1 MAKIRCPKCGHSFE
15 LNEENSDYTDLLQR
29 VRTESFEQ
37 ELAVRS
43 EQAAQLAVAA
53 ERERAQEKAAGQQ
66 RDIDR
71 LQALVDAAD
80 DKRESAVKIAVQET
94 TAQMRDA
101 LDEARRQTFEAENAK
116 QQALAEVERTAAHAK
131 EKLAEQRRESELR
144 LAERDAEIER
154 IREMKARLNTKML
167 GETLEQH
174 CELEFERLRATG
186 FQNAYFA
193 KDNEAVADADGA
205 GKKSKGDYI
214 YREKDADGCEVVS
227 IMFEMKNQQ
236 EDAAG
241 PQKKNSDH
249 FAKLDRDRRK
259 KGCEYAVLVSLLEP
273 DNDLYNDGIVDVSFQ
288 SGFEKMYVIRPQFF
302 IPFITLVRNMAYR
315 SMAERRAL
323 AEARRQNLDITDF
336 EEKLG
341 AFTEGVSRDYTL
353 AGKSFTEAV
362 KSIDASIR
370 GLEKV
375 KERLLVTAKHLGA
388 ANNKA
393 SKVSVRT
400 LTRGNETMQKRF
412 AQLQEAAADLGE
424 GVDLEKGA
432 EPEPSTPA

>member
-53 ERERAQEKAAGQQ
+53 ERERAQEKAVGQQ

-259 KGCEYAVLVSLLEP
+259 KDCEYAVLVSLLEP

-432 EPEPSTPA
+432 EPEESAG

>member
-53 ERERAQEKAAGQQ
+53 ERERAQEKAVGQQ

-116 QQALAEVERTAAHAK
+116 QQALVEVERTAAHAK

-432 EPEPSTPA
+432 EPEESAG